1 MKLTREEK
9 INILMAAD
17 IVGIKSD
24 FQYEDYS
31 YICSILQGEGFT
43 QYNNLSDSQLDVELK
58 DIWYKVVDD
67 VEILSLAHKLNGE
80 PIDLLKV

>member
-1 MKLTREEK
+1 MSLTREEK

-17 IVGIKSD
+17 ITAIKID

-31 YICSILQGEGFT
+31 YLCSVLQGEGFT
-43 QYNNLSDSQLDVELK
+43 QYNNLSDSQLDTELK
-58 DIWYKVVDD
+58 QVWHKVIDD